1 MDVGARYS
9 FIGEFKLSFISKNPT
24 NMGFLLKSH
33 HFGWKMENNRLYFL
47 MMISNYTIGNLSSA
61 FKLSDTSSFI

>member
-1 MDVGARYS
+1 
-9 FIGEFKLSFISKNPT
+9 
-24 NMGFLLKSH
+24 
-33 HFGWKMENNRLYFL
+33 MENNRLYFL